1 MYSSLV
7 IRPALHDCMINLFI
21 FACSLSTE
29 LQYAFSGASDMYEF
43 RHFLFQTEGEAAC
56 LFWLDVERLKHTQ
69 DLLIAE
75 KLISRIHQLYLRA
88 GNHFSLSD
96 ELKETVFLYS
106 SENQLFP
113 SKRVS
118 NLLGAQNIVLHN
130 LKSYWCKRYILHLN
144 KCSTRS
150 RSEVRHT
157 ISNIAQSAG
166 ICRKHTDSL
175 HLPQIV
181 TESGNSGADTQ
192 AKQLSHGNLNECTLP
207 GINSSGLLG
216 TATKTA
222 RFVSSYESRKMK
234 GPSLLITPSTQAL
247 FQQSVTST
255 SQPLKN
261 ISRPPHLQPY
271 LCGSLRSDFI
281 ASNPL
286 LRHFASLRS
295 EGLKALYHLLFWQSV
310 ESILTQEEMKRWY
323 RKHKCTENT
332 CPYLTYFELYPV
344 AANLQELLRLFIRE
358 RAPHKVD
365 LPREVRQQLCLLLP
379 KGLGHSLLISAQ
391 DHAAEVSPSQQM

>member
-1 MYSSLV
+1 
-7 IRPALHDCMINLFI
+7 
-21 FACSLSTE
+21 
-29 LQYAFSGASDMYEF
+29 MYEF
-43 RHFLFQTEGEAAC
+43 RRFLFQTEGEAAC

-69 DLLIAE
+69 DPLIAE
-75 KLISRIHQLYLRA
+75 KLISRIQQLYLRD
-88 GNHFSLSD
+88 GCHFSLSD
-96 ELKETVFLYS
+96 ELKETVLFLYS
-106 SENQLFP
+106 SENQQFP

-118 NLLGAQNIVLHN
+118 NLLGAQNIILHN
-130 LKSYWCKRYILHLN
+130 LKSYWCKRYALHLN

-150 RSEVRHT
+150 RSEVRPT
-157 ISNIAQSAG
+157 ISNIAQSTG
-166 ICRKHTDSL
+166 ICRRHTDSL

-181 TESGNSGADTQ
+181 TDSDNSSADTQ
-192 AKQLSHGNLNECTLP
+192 PKQLSHSNLNNCTLP
-207 GINSSGLLG
+207 VINSSGLLQN
-216 TATKTA
+216 TTKTA
-222 RFVSSYESRKMK
+222 SFVSSYESRKMK

-255 SQPLKN
+255 SQPLQCSSR
-261 ISRPPHLQPY
+261 SRPPHLQPY

-295 EGLKALYHLLFWQSV
+295 EGLKALHHLLFWQSV

-323 RKHKCTENT
+323 RNHNCTENT
-332 CPYLTYFELYPV
+332 CPYLTYFEVYPI
-344 AANLQELLRLFIRE
+344 AANLQELLHLFIRE

-391 DHAAEVSPSQQM
+391 DHAAGVSPSQQMWGWGRTSLCYSANSLCIEMIIPF

>member
-1 MYSSLV
+1 
-7 IRPALHDCMINLFI
+7 
-21 FACSLSTE
+21 
-29 LQYAFSGASDMYEF
+29 MYEL
-43 RHFLFQTEGEAAC
+43 RRFLFQTEGEAAC

-69 DLLIAE
+69 DPLIAE
-75 KLISRIHQLYLRA
+75 KLISRIQQLYLRD
-88 GNHFSLSD
+88 GSHFSLSD
-96 ELKETVFLYS
+96 ELKETVLFLYS
-106 SENQLFP
+106 SENQQFP

-118 NLLGAQNIVLHN
+118 NLLGAQNIILHN
-130 LKSYWCKRYILHLN
+130 LKSYWCKRYALHLN

-157 ISNIAQSAG
+157 ISNIAQSTG
-166 ICRKHTDSL
+166 ICRRHTDSL

-181 TESGNSGADTQ
+181 TDSGNSSADTQ
-192 AKQLSHGNLNECTLP
+192 AKQLSHSNLNNCTLP
-207 GINSSGLLG
+207 VINSNGLLQN
-216 TATKTA
+216 TTKTA
-222 RFVSSYESRKMK
+222 SFVSSYESRKMK

-255 SQPLKN
+255 SQPLQCS
-261 ISRPPHLQPY
+261 SRSQPPHLQPY

-295 EGLKALYHLLFWQSV
+295 EGLKALHHLLFWQSV

-323 RKHKCTENT
+323 RNHNCTENT
-332 CPYLTYFELYPV
+332 CPYLTYFKVYPI

-391 DHAAEVSPSQQM
+391 DHAAGVSPSQQMWGWGRTSLCYSANSLCIEMIIPF

>member
-1 MYSSLV
+1 
-7 IRPALHDCMINLFI
+7 
-21 FACSLSTE
+21 
-29 LQYAFSGASDMYEF
+29 MYEL
-43 RHFLFQTEGEAAC
+43 RRFLFQTEGEAAC

-69 DLLIAE
+69 DPLIAE
-75 KLISRIHQLYLRA
+75 KLISRIQQLYLRD
-88 GNHFSLSD
+88 GSHFSLSD
-96 ELKETVFLYS
+96 ELKETVLFLYS
-106 SENQLFP
+106 SEYQQFP
-113 SKRVS
+113 SKRVN
-118 NLLGAQNIVLHN
+118 NLLGAQNIILHN
-130 LKSYWCKRYILHLN
+130 LKSYWCKRYALHLN

-157 ISNIAQSAG
+157 ISNIAQSTG
-166 ICRKHTDSL
+166 ICRRHTDSL

-181 TESGNSGADTQ
+181 TDSGNSSADTQ
-192 AKQLSHGNLNECTLP
+192 PKQLSHSNLNNCTLP
-207 GINSSGLLG
+207 VINSSGLLQN
-216 TATKTA
+216 TTKTA
-222 RFVSSYESRKMK
+222 SFVSSYESRKMK

-255 SQPLKN
+255 SQPLQCSSR
-261 ISRPPHLQPY
+261 SRPPHLQPY

-295 EGLKALYHLLFWQSV
+295 EGLKALHHLLFWQSV

-323 RKHKCTENT
+323 RNHNCTENT
-332 CPYLTYFELYPV
+332 CPYLTYFEVYPI

-391 DHAAEVSPSQQM
+391 DHAAGVSPSQQMWGWGRTSLCYSANSLCIEMIIPF

>member
-1 MYSSLV
+1 
-7 IRPALHDCMINLFI
+7 
-21 FACSLSTE
+21 
-29 LQYAFSGASDMYEF
+29 MYEF
-43 RHFLFQTEGEAAC
+43 RRFLFQTEGEAAC

-69 DLLIAE
+69 DPLIAE
-75 KLISRIHQLYLRA
+75 KLISRIQQLYLRD
-88 GNHFSLSD
+88 GSHFSLSD
-96 ELKETVFLYS
+96 ELKETVLFLYS
-106 SENQLFP
+106 SEYQQFP
-113 SKRVS
+113 SKRVN
-118 NLLGAQNIVLHN
+118 NLLGAQNIILHN
-130 LKSYWCKRYILHLN
+130 LKSYWCKRYALHLN

-157 ISNIAQSAG
+157 ISNIAQSTG
-166 ICRKHTDSL
+166 ICRRHTDSL

-181 TESGNSGADTQ
+181 TDSGNSSADTQ
-192 AKQLSHGNLNECTLP
+192 AKQLSHSNLNNCTLP
-207 GINSSGLLG
+207 VINSSGLLQN
-216 TATKTA
+216 TTKTA
-222 RFVSSYESRKMK
+222 SFVSSYESRKMK

-255 SQPLKN
+255 SQPLQCSSR
-261 ISRPPHLQPY
+261 SRPPHLQPY

-295 EGLKALYHLLFWQSV
+295 EGLKALHHLLFWQSV

-323 RKHKCTENT
+323 RNHNCTENT
-332 CPYLTYFELYPV
+332 CPYLTYFEVYPI

-391 DHAAEVSPSQQM
+391 DHAAGVSPSQQMWGWGRTSLCYSANSLCIEMIIPF